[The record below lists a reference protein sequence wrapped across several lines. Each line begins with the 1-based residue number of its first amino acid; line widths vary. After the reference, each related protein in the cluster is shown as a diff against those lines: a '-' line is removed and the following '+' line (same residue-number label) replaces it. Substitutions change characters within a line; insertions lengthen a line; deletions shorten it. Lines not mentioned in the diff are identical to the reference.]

1 MLNQNTFFTLTEI
14 DDSMK
19 TDSACHFVFGDV
31 TDRED
36 TVLSANLSASDFED
50 IVKSKVA
57 IGLNLDRQVHADNS
71 TRALPVPVVEAMK
84 YVKHMDDGF

>member
-1 MLNQNTFFTLTEI
+1 MLNQNTFFTVTEI

-36 TVLSANLSASDFED
+36 TVLSANLSANDFED
-50 IVKSKVA
+50 IVKMKVDV
-57 IGLNLDRQVHADNS
+57 GMKLERQVHDDNK
-71 TRALPVPVVEAMK
+71 TRALPISIVEAMK